1 MSTRTTSLG
10 FRRRRGDPGVASLE
24 LLAMMPL
31 VFLFALLALQ
41 VGAFLW
47 AITSTNEAV
56 RQGARA
62 QSLGDN
68 GCQAA
73 EDTLTDTLDI
83 ERCSNSGGSG
93 LGGVSVQLVVRVPIL
108 PLVED
113 YVPDVRVTR
122 DAYLP

>member
-1 MSTRTTSLG
+1 MRTIRGLVT
-10 FRRRRGDPGVASLE
+10 RRRRDDGGVASLE

-73 EDTLTDTLDI
+73 EDTLTDTLVV
-83 ERCSNSGGSG
+83 EECRNRGGSG
-93 LGGVSVQLVVRVPIL
+93 LGGVSVQLVVRVPVL
-108 PLVED
+108 PFVED